1 MRRWLTSCALVLAA
15 LALVAAAF
23 RLPDF
28 AARRQDEAANG
39 VSAYRPEDELQLT
52 VGSGTTFAQRLELAV
67 NANAVTVS
75 DASQRN
81 LTAEEAAEL
90 ARQAAERMLPSGGQ
104 AAMDASSVQALLA
117 WDGVMERTVPIWSV
131 DAELWSEDQ
140 TTWYGMFFCYLD
152 DETGALL
159 MFNIQNYEENAD
171 WLWAE
176 LGAVA
181 EEVSAD
187 AQGGEMSAEAWGLV
201 RPPEYALAA
210 VRWMLGEDWTL
221 KVVGGED
228 LDTLSTRYQVMAV
241 QGEDAALIP
250 VYLRAWG
257 VTVNSEMG

>member
-75 DASQRN
+75 DASQMN
-81 LTAEEAAEL
+81 LTAEEVAEL
-90 ARQAAERMLPSGGQ
+90 ARQTAERMLPPGGQ
-104 AAMDASSVQALLA
+104 AAMDASSVQALMA
-117 WDGVMERTVPIWSV
+117 WDGALERTVPVWSV

-140 TTWYGMFFCYLD
+140 TVWYGTFYCYLD

-159 MFNIQNYEENAD
+159 MFNMQNYEEDVD
-171 WLWAE
+171 WLWTA
-176 LGAVA
+176 LDAV
-181 EEVSAD
+181 ETGNPD
-187 AQGGEMSAEAWGLV
+187 GQGSDMSAEAWGLA

-210 VRWMLGEDWTL
+210 VQWMLGEDWTL
-221 KVVGGED
+221 EAVDGED
-228 LDTLSTRYQVMAV
+228 LDALSTRYQVMATR
-241 QGEDAALIP
+241 GEDALLIP
-250 VYLRAWG
+250 VYLWTWG
-257 VTVNSEMG
+257 IVVNSEMW